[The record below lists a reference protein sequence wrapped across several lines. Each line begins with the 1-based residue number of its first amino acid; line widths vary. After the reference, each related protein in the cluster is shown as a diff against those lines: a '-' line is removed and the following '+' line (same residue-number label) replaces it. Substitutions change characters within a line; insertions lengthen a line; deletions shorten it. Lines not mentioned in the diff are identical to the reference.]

1 MQKIIL
7 ALALASLTSVA
18 ANATTWV
25 ATCNDG
31 KALQYVQTVK
41 GDGFLY
47 LMVNKELYQTARL
60 TQTVEGEATICGTVV
75 ANVAATTAPL
85 TQVCINK
92 SRQTISLKYQDPHA
106 AGGSKDVG
114 EFCAASVILRATNL
128 TTH

>member
-1 MQKIIL
+1 MQKIVM
-7 ALALASLTSVA
+7 ALAVFAMTGVA

-31 KALQYVQTVK
+31 KNLQYVQTLK
-41 GDGFLY
+41 GDGYLY

-60 TQTVEGEATICGTVV
+60 SQTVEGEATICGAVQS
-75 ANVAATTAPL
+75 NVQGGTNPL

-106 AGGSKDVG
+106 AGGVKDVG
-114 EFCAASVILRATNL
+114 DFCAATVILRATNL
-128 TTH
+128 TSH